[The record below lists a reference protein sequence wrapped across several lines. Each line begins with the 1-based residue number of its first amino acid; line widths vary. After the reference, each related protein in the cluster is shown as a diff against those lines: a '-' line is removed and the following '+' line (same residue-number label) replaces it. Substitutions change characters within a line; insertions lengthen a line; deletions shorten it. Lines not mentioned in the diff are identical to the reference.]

1 MTALV
6 AVGRKPMTYR
16 ELTMIDVREV
26 LRRWAAGHSNRQIAR
41 ETGTHRNT
49 VARYIDAA
57 GEVGLACAD
66 AGAVTDAVVHQVAQ
80 RVQARA
86 LPERSQEWCSVAVH
100 KDRIGE
106 WLEAKRPLRL
116 SKIHTLLVRDH
127 GLEASYDTLRRF
139 ARQELGWH
147 KKEPTVRLED
157 PPPGQEAQ
165 VDFGK
170 MGPMRDAVTGR
181 VRMLWALIITLS
193 FSRYQF
199 VWPTFVQTTEA
210 VCEGLDRAWRFFNAM
225 IRTMVPDNMKAIIK
239 DADALNPVLVAAFLD
254 YAQVRGIFVDPAR
267 VRSPKDKAA
276 CRKSSAVRS

>member
-1 MTALV
+1 
-6 AVGRKPMTYR
+6 MTYR
-16 ELTMIDVREV
+16 ELTMIDIREV

-41 ETGTHRNT
+41 DTGADRDT
-49 VARYIDAA
+49 VGRYVSAA
-57 GEVGLACAD
+57 KEAGLVQASAD
-66 AGAVTDAVVHQVAQ
+66 ALTDEVVHQVAQ

-86 LPERSQEWCSVAVH
+86 LPERSQEWSSVAVH
-100 KDRIGE
+100 KDRIVQ

-139 ARQELGWH
+139 AKQELGWH

-170 MGPMRDAVTGR
+170 MGLMRDAVSGR
-181 VRMLWALIITLS
+181 MHMLWALIITLS

-199 VWPTFVQTTEA
+199 VWPTFTQTTEA
-210 VCEGLDRAWRFFNAM
+210 VCEGLDRAWRFFGAM
-225 IRTMVPDNMKAIIK
+225 SRTLVPDNMKAIVK
-239 DADALNPVLVAAFLD
+239 DPDALNPTLVAAEI
-254 YAQVRGIFVDPAR
+254 GP
-267 VRSPKDKAA
+267 S
-276 CRKSSAVRS
+276 